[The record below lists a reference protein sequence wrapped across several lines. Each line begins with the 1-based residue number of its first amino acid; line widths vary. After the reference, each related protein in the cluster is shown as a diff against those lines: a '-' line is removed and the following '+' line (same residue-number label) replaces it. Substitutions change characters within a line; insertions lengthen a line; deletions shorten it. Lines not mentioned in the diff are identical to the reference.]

1 MAEKAERGT
10 RNEGAGMNEGKWC
23 LVVAGINIG
32 LALAGLV
39 SSGTQTVAII
49 NAAMAVLLIWASLRL
64 EEL

>member
-1 MAEKAERGT
+1 
-10 RNEGAGMNEGKWC
+10 MNEGKWC